1 MGACGLPLLSRVARI
16 SNIRGMPIA
25 NQCQPDDS
33 QRRVVLAALAGL
45 SMTGTADGASSTAP
59 RRGKSRILVA
69 FFSRSGNTRVIA
81 GLIHRALA
89 TDLFEI
95 EPAAPY
101 PDDYLE
107 TVEKATRER
116 DRSFEPALKATLPN
130 LAGYETLYLG
140 FPIWG
145 ETAPPVIRSFLAAH
159 DLAGKSL
166 VPFIT
171 HGGYGAGSSRAVLAS
186 HAPKARLREGFLL
199 QADQER
205 QTMNAVNGW
214 LKQSGAIEARPA

>member
-1 MGACGLPLLSRVARI
+1 MGACGLPLLSRVSPI
-16 SNIRGMPIA
+16 SNIRDMPIV

-33 QRRVVLAALAGL
+33 SRRVLLSALAGF
-45 SMTGTADGASSTAP
+45 TFAGAAESASGIAP
-59 RRGKSRILVA
+59 RRGTSRILVA

-81 GLIHRALA
+81 GLIRRALA
-89 TDLFEI
+89 TAFFEI
-95 EPAAPY
+95 EPATPY
-101 PDDYLE
+101 PTDYLE
-107 TVEKATRER
+107 TVEKATQER
-116 DRSFEPALKATLPN
+116 DRDVEPALKASVAK
-130 LAGYETLYLG
+130 LAAYETLYLG

-145 ETAPPVIRSFLAAH
+145 ETAPPVIRSFLKAH
-159 DLAGKSL
+159 DLAGKTL

-186 HAPKARLREGFLL
+186 YAPKSRLQKGFLL

-214 LKQSGAIEARPA
+214 LAESGAIAARAG